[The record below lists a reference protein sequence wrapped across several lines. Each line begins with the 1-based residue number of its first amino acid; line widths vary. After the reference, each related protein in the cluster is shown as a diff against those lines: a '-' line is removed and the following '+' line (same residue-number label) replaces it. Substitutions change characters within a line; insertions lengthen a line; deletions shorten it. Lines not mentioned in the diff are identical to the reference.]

1 MNAQSTP
8 AVQPTKNKGVFGP
21 NGQLITPDDFAS
33 DLVVTMPYNKVSVGG
48 MAGDGKSRT
57 SAEIMAGIYNL
68 LKKRGLL
75 LTDAPLLCIDTE
87 DAAQFLVEFFKEQ
100 GVPVKAK
107 QTKSLAD
114 VQTAFDLA
122 SAGHY
127 FGVYIDSA
135 THIYKDFIEN
145 WAKKNLKSGE
155 KMEMRH
161 YGITNPL
168 WEKEFGQRMV
178 AAKCHI
184 VFTGRGTAAYEMV
197 ENDETHKK
205 EMQKTGVKMQ
215 ISKDAPFDPNLVIWM
230 SSQQRAGKGG
240 KPIVWREAF
249 ILKDRSGTIDGK
261 TFGNEKAK
269 GPSFKDFEPHFTYLL
284 RNVTPGAKIA
294 GQTTSS
300 ESVIPDVQERDPEAD
315 EKKVA
320 LDQIQSLL
328 TAVAPGRSDVEKKL
342 KCDILE
348 RVYNERSWEAI
359 KKFSAATIKSGI
371 EPMKTEVENIRKA
384 IAASQGDP
392 A

>member
-1 MNAQSTP
+1 MSTAAQQP
-8 AVQPTKNKGVFGP
+8 ATKSKGVFGP
-21 NGQLITPDDFAS
+21 NGQLITAEEFAS

-75 LTDAPLLCIDTE
+75 QTNAPLLCIDTE
-87 DAAQFLVEFFKEQ
+87 DAAQFLVEFFKDQ

-122 SAGHY
+122 SAGHF

-145 WAKKNLKSGE
+145 WMRKNKIE

-197 ENDETHKK
+197 ENDETHKR
-205 EMQKTGVKMQ
+205 EMQQTGVKMQ

-230 SSQQRAGKGG
+230 SSQQKAGKGG
-240 KPIVWREAF
+240 KPVVWREAF

-261 TFGNEKAK
+261 TFGSEKTK

-300 ESVIPDVQERDPEAD
+300 EAVIPDQVERDNTSEQ
-315 EKKVA
+315 KKIA
-320 LDQIQSLL
+320 LDEIKSLL
-328 TAVAPGRSDVEKKL
+328 TAVAPGRSDAETKL
-342 KCDILE
+342 KCDLLE
-348 RVYNERSWEAI
+348 RVYNQRSWKVVETYSI
-359 KKFSAATIKSGI
+359 ETIKSGL
-371 EPMKTEVENIRKA
+371 EPMKKEIDTIRRA
-384 IAASQGDP
+384 MEAAREE
-392 A
+392 AA